1 MRNTGFVKKE
11 IQIISKLHTCIVQKQ
26 LVLCAIN
33 DIKQGEMLVPGL
45 TGEDLP
51 EEVTYEQR
59 LNNDK
64 EPPISLLEDNMFQI
78 LA

>member
-11 IQIISKLHTCIVQKQ
+11 VQIISKLHTCIVQKQ
-26 LVLCAIN
+26 LVLRAIN
-33 DIKQGEMLVPGL
+33 DIKQGEMLVPGM
-45 TGEDLP
+45 TGEDLS
-51 EEVTYEQR
+51 EEATYEQR

-78 LA
+78 LV